1 MNKRKPMTKEKY
13 AEIIGKIKLN
23 AMYLKSSSGEIDR
36 DAFFQG
42 KEAEHLINI
51 IDEPSMAVKDND
63 TVDVIHRY
71 CVEMML
77 KTAEVKAAGKI
88 ECAFCLNYS
97 PASCFSP
104 EFFEEFKKANLHI
117 NTWPFFRE
125 FVYNMTARMNIPPI
139 TLPLLKVRKK
149 EEKPPQKKKKQT

>member
-1 MNKRKPMTKEKY
+1 VNKKKPISEEKY

-23 AMYLKSSSGEIDR
+23 GMYLKSSSCEIDR

-51 IDEPSMAVKDND
+51 IDEPSMDVKDND
-63 TVDVIHRY
+63 TVDISHRY
-71 CVEMML
+71 CLEMVV
-77 KTAEVKAAGKI
+77 KGDEVKTIGKI
-88 ECAFCLNYS
+88 ECTLCFNYS

-125 FVYNMTARMNIPPI
+125 FIYNTTARMNIPPI
-139 TLPLLKVRKK
+139 TLPLLKARRK